1 MTDLRS
7 LTYEKLCEE
16 VKAMGL
22 PAFRGKQIYEW
33 LHQKRAMSYD
43 EMTNLPSA
51 LRERLKKE
59 YPLADVSIEQKL
71 VSKID
76 GTVKYLFRLGD
87 GEHVEGVRMA
97 YKRGGSLCISTQC
110 GCRMGCTFCASTLT
124 GLCRNLTPSEMLCEV
139 YLAARDAEKNA
150 AGRWAARRFAASC
163 KPVRRSCKPG

>member
-43 EMTNLPSA
+43 EMTNLPAA

-87 GEHVEGVRMA
+87 G
-97 YKRGGSLCISTQC
+97 
-110 GCRMGCTFCASTLT
+110 
-124 GLCRNLTPSEMLCEV
+124 
-139 YLAARDAEKNA
+139 
-150 AGRWAARRFAASC
+150 
-163 KPVRRSCKPG
+163 

>member
-51 LRERLKKE
+51 LRERLKK
-59 YPLADVSIEQKL
+59 
-71 VSKID
+71 
-76 GTVKYLFRLGD
+76 
-87 GEHVEGVRMA
+87 
-97 YKRGGSLCISTQC
+97 
-110 GCRMGCTFCASTLT
+110 
-124 GLCRNLTPSEMLCEV
+124 
-139 YLAARDAEKNA
+139 
-150 AGRWAARRFAASC
+150 
-163 KPVRRSCKPG
+163 